1 MLMTAG
7 NIEAAFGTALVSVVS
22 NADWPVFPATR
33 DGQVPDDSC
42 VIVRC
47 ENARHL
53 AGGFYQAE
61 MEIMVVS
68 SSLITGEVET
78 AVGIAENVHDWLRQT
93 PAASGPGLTLAGVHV
108 TNSLSTEADRRWM
121 QTIQFTC
128 GLRPT

>member
-1 MLMTAG
+1 MLMTAA
-7 NIEAAFGTALVSVVS
+7 NIEAAFGTALVSVVN

-53 AGGFYQAE
+53 AGGFYQADIE
-61 MEIMVVS
+61 VMVVS

-78 AVGIAENVHDWLRQT
+78 AVGIAQDIHDWLRET
-93 PAASGPGLTLAGVHV
+93 PAASAPGITLAGVHV
-108 TNSLSTEADRRWM
+108 TNSLSVEADRRWM
-121 QTIQFTC
+121 QTIAFTC
-128 GLRPT
+128 GLRPV